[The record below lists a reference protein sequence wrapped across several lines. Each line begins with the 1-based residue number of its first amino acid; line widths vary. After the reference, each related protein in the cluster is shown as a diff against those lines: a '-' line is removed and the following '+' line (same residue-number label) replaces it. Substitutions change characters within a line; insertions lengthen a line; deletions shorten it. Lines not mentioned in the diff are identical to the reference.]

1 MPQLDA
7 DPVPQD
13 ARGRHVVRLVVDE
26 MLKVCSGPID
36 EAKKVSD
43 IPKEPYNLPAAFE
56 WSNIDVNDSE
66 QIQEV
71 YTLLNENYVEDDE
84 AMFR

>member
-1 MPQLDA
+1 MQTLFPKRREVTL
-7 DPVPQD
+7 
-13 ARGRHVVRLVVDE
+13 LVFFWHSVE
-26 MLKVCSGPID
+26 EYLGPID
-36 EAKKVSD
+36 ELKKVSD
-43 IPKEPYNLPAAFE
+43 IPKEPYNLPPAFE
-56 WSNIDVNDSE
+56 WANIDVNDPE